1 MADDVEEGGGGGGG
15 ALDKVEEEEGG
26 KRVRQDI
33 HLHTFHYVSPIL
45 SELIGINFSRERG
58 PWTGRSTTRADR
70 GYISRLGKRDGGGS
84 SSSSRL
90 GERDNSNTNYPLE
103 EARKRGGGSRSSS
116 SRVEDRDSNNRE
128 DGERDYLGLEEN
140 VSTKRSRESSQN
152 DSRDY
157 LGLEEKVPWIRLRKK
172 DGTGGDAVPWVR
184 LKKARGVPSSSVLV
198 NGGEEV
204 EKVWYYV

>member
-1 MADDVEEGGGGGGG
+1 MYWKIFHCKLRRISRNTLTHV
-15 ALDKVEEEEGG
+15 
-26 KRVRQDI
+26 
-33 HLHTFHYVSPIL
+33 TFHYVSPIL
-45 SELIGINFSRERG
+45 SELIAINFPRERG

-84 SSSSRL
+84 SSSSGL
-90 GERDNSNTNYPLE
+90 GGRDNSNTNIGELGERDYPLE
-103 EARKRGGGSRSSS
+103 EVRKRDGGSRSSSSSSSS

-128 DGERDYLGLEEN
+128 DGERDYLGLEEK
-140 VSTKRSRESSQN
+140 VATKRSRESSQN

-198 NGGEEV
+198 DSGEEV